1 MNDAQLSICIPT
13 FNRVAYLRELLPIL
27 IREIAAANTA
37 GQRVELVISNNAS
50 TDGTEAFIRSLSCPA
65 LVYNRN
71 PENIGGDRNF
81 LRCIELANS
90 RYVWLLGDDELV
102 APGGIARIL
111 NCLDEVLPMLLVLRE
126 ADREEDPSARA
137 VYPDYGA
144 CLRAQEHAA
153 SFALGH
159 TLISANVFRK
169 DAFDLPFGR
178 AMLPTCYAHMYG
190 LASGLRQGGQVAA
203 MGGALRIRPQRAQ
216 FAHWPMALC
225 VKQAMYLWRVAK
237 WFHVPEL
244 RPFAFRLALNLPI
257 EILARLLGRFSSRFR
272 RV

>member
-1 MNDAQLSICIPT
+1 MNNGQLSICIPT

-27 IREIAAANTA
+27 VREVAAANAA
-37 GQRVELVISNNAS
+37 GPRVELVISNNAS
-50 TDGTEAFIRSLSCPA
+50 TDETEAYIRTLSCPA

-71 PENIGGDRNF
+71 PENIGGDRNL
-81 LRCIELANS
+81 LRCVEHANN

-102 APGGIARIL
+102 AVGGIAQIL
-111 NCLDEVLPMLLVLRE
+111 HCLDEAQPALLVLRAANRVE
-126 ADREEDPSARA
+126 GSCDWT
-137 VYPDYGA
+137 VYPNYGA

-159 TLISANVFRK
+159 TLISANLFCREV
-169 DAFDLPFGR
+169 FDLPFGR

-190 LASGLRQGGQVAA
+190 LAGSLRQGGKVAV
-203 MGGALRIRPQRAQ
+203 MDGVLRVRPQRAQ

-225 VKQAMYLWRVAK
+225 VKQAMYLWRVAG
-237 WFHVPEL
+237 WFHVPAL

-257 EILARLLGRFSSRFR
+257 EILARILSRFSRRFG